1 MAAETETVQKE
12 DEGRKA
18 QTKINKVTAKGFK
31 SFQRKTSIP
40 FYKGLTAVVGENG
53 NGKSN
58 ILDGISFVFG
68 KRSSQLRAEKLEQLI
83 FNGGDNRKAADHAH
97 VTVYLDN
104 TSGIFDE
111 FLDEE
116 EDSPDEVTV
125 GRKITRAGSSM
136 YKFQGTN
143 CKRSKID

>member
-1 MAAETETVQKE
+1 MPAETETSQKE
-12 DEGRKA
+12 TERKA

-104 TSGIFDE
+104 SSGVFDE
-111 FLDEE
+111 FIEDE
-116 EDSPDEVTV
+116 DE
-125 GRKITRAGSSM
+125 
-136 YKFQGTN
+136 
-143 CKRSKID
+143 